1 MKLEVYGQISIN
13 IPNMRFHKIDPVW
26 AEIFLADGR
35 MGRHDEGVVAFRNL
49 VNALKNKKFVGTP
62 VFESN
67 T

>member
-1 MKLEVYGQISIN
+1 
-13 IPNMRFHKIDPVW
+13 MRFHKIDPVW